1 MRQTKTYTTQVQ
13 ELARLMAVHVI
24 GMHDRSKG
32 PDGQGE
38 EFRQLAKFADDNHCC
53 QCDLGAR
60 HIPEFRISLIQ
71 PGST

>member
-13 ELARLMAVHVI
+13 ELARLMAAHVI

-38 EFRQLAKFADDNHCC
+38 ESANWPNLPTTIIAASAISALAIYLSF
-53 QCDLGAR
+53 GIR
-60 HIPEFRISLIQ
+60 
-71 PGST
+71 

>member
-13 ELARLMAVHVI
+13 ELARLMAFHVI

-32 PDGQGE
+32 PDEGE
-38 EFRQLAKFADDNHCC
+38 ERQVAEFAGDNHCC
-53 QCDLGAR
+53 QCDIGAR
-60 HIPEFRISLIQ
+60 HIPEFRNSLIQ